1 MLSFNYFLFPEIPVY
16 KMVEVNE
23 NSFKVMYLVAQEAAI
38 KSGVIIRQQNHLSIY
53 FRMT

>member
-23 NSFKVMYLVAQEAAI
+23 NSFKEMYLVVQEAAI
-38 KSGVIIRQQNHLSIY
+38 KSASSYVNK
-53 FRMT
+53 TT